1 MIILQTKNK
10 SSSDTRN
17 MALGYPQL
25 YHITILTKTIG
36 NLFPPDSTKYSLVK
50 LIMIFFF
57 WVFVSFIFGGVGWV
71 EMGMFKKLI
80 ANYNLNLTN
89 P

>member
-57 WVFVSFIFGGVGWV
+57 GSLFLLFLVGWV
-71 EMGMFKKLI
+71 EWRWECLR
-80 ANYNLNLTN
+80 N
-89 P
+89 